1 MAKETEA
8 QGENGLI
15 RKADFLLSFSG
26 EKRRGNGEDSYFY
39 ALNVDRAMLAVF
51 DGCGGPGS
59 ASYPAVRGKTGAY
72 LSARAVCAAWLD
84 WFEALR
90 PGWEGDESE
99 LRQKTMDYLR
109 RCESNAGEDG
119 GGSAGRMSLELPT
132 TAAAVLCRTDRGGM
146 DVRLFWAGDS
156 RVYLLDSA
164 GLAQLTED
172 DPGGVD
178 AMGKLS
184 AKSSPANVISLSRD
198 FHIHSARLNM
208 GRPGLLFAAT
218 DGCFGTLST
227 PMEFE
232 YLLLNTLLSAP
243 NVQEWEK
250 ALKHALGKD
259 AGQDYTLSGAAFGFG
274 GLDEL
279 KRQLSGR
286 ARLLYRTYI
295 YGLDACSPEEKQQ
308 LWEHYK
314 PNYERLLCRVTG
326 E

>member
-1 MAKETEA
+1 MAKEAESQA
-8 QGENGLI
+8 ENSLI
-15 RKADFLLSFSG
+15 RKADFLFSFCG
-26 EKRRGNGEDSYFY
+26 EKKRGNGEDSYYY

-51 DGCGGPGS
+51 DGCGGPG
-59 ASYPAVRGKTGAY
+59 AAAYPALRGKTGAY
-72 LSARAVCAAWLD
+72 LAARAVSAAWLS

-90 PGWEGDESE
+90 PDREGDEAE
-99 LRQKTMDYLR
+99 LRQRTMDYLR
-109 RCESNAGEDG
+109 RCEANAGEESG
-119 GGSAGRMSLELPT
+119 RPQGRMPRKLPT
-132 TAAAVLCRTDRGGM
+132 TAAAALCRSERSGV

-156 RVYLLDSA
+156 RVYLLDSE

-178 AMGKLS
+178 AMRKLS
-184 AKSSPANVISLSRD
+184 ENGAPANVINLSRE
-198 FHIHSARLNM
+198 FGIHCARLNM

-218 DGCFGTLST
+218 RGCFGALST

-232 YLLLNTLLSAP
+232 NLLLNTLLSAP

-250 ALKHALGKD
+250 NLKTAVGKN
-259 AGQDYTLSGAAFGFG
+259 AGEDYTLSGAAFGFG

-279 KRQLSGR
+279 KRQLAGR

-295 YGLDACSPEEKQQ
+295 YGLDGCSKEEKQQ

>member
-1 MAKETEA
+1 MAKGAESQA
-8 QGENGLI
+8 ENSLI
-15 RKADFLLSFSG
+15 RRADFLFSFCG
-26 EKRRGNGEDSYFY
+26 EKKRGNGEDSYFY

-51 DGCGGPGS
+51 DGCGVSGS
-59 ASYPAVRGKTGAY
+59 GTFPALRGKTGAY

-84 WFEALR
+84 WFEAI
-90 PGWEGDESE
+90 PPTWEGDETE
-99 LRQKTMDYLR
+99 LLQRTTDYLR
-109 RCESNAGEDG
+109 RCEAHAGQERG
-119 GGSAGRMSLELPT
+119 KPLERVPRKLPAS
-132 TAAAVLCRTDRGGM
+132 AAAALCRSERGGL

-156 RVYLLDSA
+156 RAYLLDSE

-172 DPGGVD
+172 DRGGVD
-178 AMGKLS
+178 AMGSLS
-184 AKSSPANVISLSRD
+184 GAGSLTNVISLSRD
-198 FHIHSARLNM
+198 FSIHSARLNM
-208 GRPGLLFAAT
+208 GRPGLVFAAT
-218 DGCFGTLST
+218 AGCFGHLST

-232 YLLLNTLLSAP
+232 YLLLNSLLSAP

-250 ALKHALGKD
+250 SLKTAVGKD
-259 AGQDYTLSGAAFGFG
+259 AGDDYTVSGAAFGFG

-279 KRQLSGR
+279 KRQLAGR

-295 YGLDACSPEEKQQ
+295 YGLDGCSKEEKQQ